1 MKPQGTWLLVAL
13 AGCVLAFS
21 AAILLTDWQWNGDNG
36 LFWHIFVQ
44 LQLPLVFTA
53 ILVGAVLAVSAGSL
67 QVVLQNPL
75 ADPGIIGITSGA
87 SLVAAGLLI
96 LQPVQSLIPTVYLL
110 PLGCFVGAL
119 LSTWL
124 IYRVARRLRGAAM
137 AVILAGIAIS
147 TLAGAVMAWLY
158 VIADA
163 QALRNLTFW
172 LMGSLYQADW
182 LVLLVAGPVMLLS
195 VIYQLTQARRLNWL
209 YGGEAMAASAGVSPP
224 QLIRRT
230 LLASAL
236 GVGAAVSVAG
246 SIAFIGLL
254 VPHFLRQVVG
264 HNNRILL
271 PACALCGAAILL
283 GVATFSEYLHL
294 VTLPVSMITA
304 TLGGPLLLLALYRGQ
319 WKQHA

>member
-1 MKPQGTWLLVAL
+1 MKHRGARVFAAL
-13 AGCVLAFS
+13 TGSVLILS
-21 AAILLTDWQWNGDNG
+21 TAILLTDWQWGGENA
-36 LFWHIFVQ
+36 LFWHILLQ
-44 LQLPLVFTA
+44 LQLPLVLTA
-53 ILVGAVLAVSAGSL
+53 ILVGAVLVVSAGSL

-96 LQPVQSLIPTVYLL
+96 LQPVQSLLPSVYLL
-110 PLGCFVGAL
+110 PLGCFIGAL

-195 VIYQLTQARRLNWL
+195 VLYQLTQARRLNWL
-209 YGGEAMAASAGVSPP
+209 YGGETMAASAGVSPP

-230 LLASAL
+230 LVASAL

-264 HNNRILL
+264 HDNRVLL

>member
-1 MKPQGTWLLVAL
+1 MKHPITLVT
-13 AGCVLAFS
+13 GVLAALVVLLS
-21 AAILLTDWQWNGDNG
+21 TAVLLTDWQADVDNT
-36 LFWHIFVQ
+36 LFWHMLTQ
-44 LQLPLVFTA
+44 LQLPLVVTA
-53 ILVGAVLAVSAGSL
+53 TLVGAVLAVSAGSL

-87 SLVAAGLLI
+87 SLMAAALLI
-96 LQPVQSLIPTVYLL
+96 LQPVQTVIPAVYLL
-110 PLGCFVGAL
+110 PLGCFAGAL
-119 LSTWL
+119 ASTWL
-124 IYRVARRLRGAAM
+124 IYRVAKRLRGAAM

-182 LVLLVAGPVMLLS
+182 LVLSVAGPVMLLS
-195 VIYQLTQARRLNWL
+195 VGYQLTQARRLNWL

-254 VPHFLRQVVG
+254 VPHFLRQIVGYNNVV
-264 HNNRILL
+264 LL

-283 GVATFSEYLHL
+283 GVAALSEYLHL

-304 TLGGPLLLLALYRGQ
+304 TLGGPLLLLALYKGQ
-319 WKQHA
+319 WKHHA

>member
-209 YGGEAMAASAGVSPP
+209 YGGEAMAAAAGVSPP

>member
-1 MKPQGTWLLVAL
+1 MKLQGTWLLAAL

-21 AAILLTDWQWNGDNG
+21 TAILLTDWQWDGDNG
-36 LFWHIFVQ
+36 LFWHIFVE
-44 LQLPLVFTA
+44 LQLPLVLTA

-96 LQPVQSLIPTVYLL
+96 LQPVQSLIPSVYLL

-209 YGGEAMAASAGVSPP
+209 YGGEAMAAAAGVAPP

>member
-1 MKPQGTWLLVAL
+1 M
-13 AGCVLAFS
+13 
-21 AAILLTDWQWNGDNG
+21 LLTDWQWGGENA
-36 LFWHIFVQ
+36 LFWHILLQ
-44 LQLPLVFTA
+44 LQLPLVLTA
-53 ILVGAVLAVSAGSL
+53 ILVGAVLVVSAGSL

-96 LQPVQSLIPTVYLL
+96 LQPVQSLLPSVYLL
-110 PLGCFVGAL
+110 PLGCFIGAL

-195 VIYQLTQARRLNWL
+195 VLYQLTQARRLNWL
-209 YGGEAMAASAGVSPP
+209 YGGETMAASAGVSPP

-230 LLASAL
+230 LVASAL

-264 HNNRILL
+264 HDNRVLL